1 LTLGVSITSSDAAR
15 YRGKPLLGLLELY
28 VLWAIDQLSE
38 KQSSFM
44 VEITPKLQSIYLR
57 NGTRQNII
65 EAEIE
70 LPSDLPNKSR
80 ELWIRNRVIAHK
92 QGVTLSP
99 QEFAEMF
106 VDQNLAY

>member
-1 LTLGVSITSSDAAR
+1 VSTTSSDAER
-15 YRGKPLLGLLELY
+15 YRGKPLLRLLELY
-28 VLWAIDQLSE
+28 VLWSLGQLSE

-44 VEITPKLQSIYLR
+44 VEITPKLQSIYHR
-57 NGTRQNII
+57 NGTWQNII

-70 LPSDLPNKSR
+70 LPSDLPNKIR
-80 ELWIRNRVIAHK
+80 GLWKRNCEIAHK

-106 VDQNLAY
+106 VDEDLV